1 MTVLEEQFTWHLRA
15 SDETHRESAQ
25 LLKKLDERADKQELR
40 MYGLVAALTV
50 LGVLGQAFLPLI
62 RDLLRLPA

>member
-1 MTVLEEQFTWHLRA
+1 MTVLEVQFETHLAA
-15 SDETHRESAQ
+15 SDRTHETEAK
-25 LLKKLDERADKQELR
+25 LLEKLDARADKQELR